1 MLKQLSLASYM
12 LLGDIISHAEL
23 SKLRKTRM
31 SVRNDV
37 YFLTNEN
44 VKDSKVDVYVHI
56 CVSQMI
62 IHQSTLC

>member
-23 SKLRKTRM
+23 SKLRKTRI
-31 SVRNDV
+31 SVRTDV
-37 YFLTNEN
+37 YFLTSEN
-44 VKDSKVDVYVHI
+44 VKDSKVGVYMCI

-62 IHQSTLC
+62 IHQ